1 MSGRSSSSPE
11 PLNVEV
17 SSSAILRA
25 ALIVLALLVLF
36 ALAQAALSPWW
47 RAASSAV
54 VLFYLL
60 YGLRGHT
67 GLCGALAC
75 TALRWDGAVWWW
87 RGGDGDEPVSLRR
100 ATLWPGFIL
109 LEFRTEHRGSTR
121 MFSVST
127 LLARTRSRRVL
138 LLLPD
143 SASAHALRR
152 LRVHLRHLP
161 VFTG

>member
-11 PLNVEV
+11 PLNVEI
-17 SSSAILRA
+17 SPSAILRA

-47 RAASSAV
+47 RVASSAA

-67 GLCGALAC
+67 GLWGASAC
-75 TALRWDGAVWWW
+75 TALRWDGTVWWW
-87 RGGDGDEPVSLRR
+87 RGDGGDEPILLRR

-109 LEFRTEHRGSTR
+109 LEFRIEHMGSAR
-121 MFSVST
+121 MFSVQAFLS
-127 LLARTRSRRVL
+127 RTCSRRVL